1 MATAI
6 FTFLGA
12 WNEYIFASLLT
23 STPAAQTTTVL
34 IASQMTFDQVY
45 WGRIAAIATV
55 LIIPA
60 IIFIRFVQRYL
71 IQGMTLG
78 AVKE

>member
-1 MATAI
+1 M
-6 FTFLGA
+6 
-12 WNEYIFASLLT
+12 
-23 STPAAQTTTVL
+23 L
-34 IASQMTFDQVY
+34 IAGQISFDQVY

-60 IIFIRFVQRYL
+60 VLFIRFMQRYL
-71 IQGMTLG
+71 IQGLTMG

>member
-1 MATAI
+1 
-6 FTFLGA
+6 
-12 WNEYIFASLLT
+12 
-23 STPAAQTTTVL
+23 
-34 IASQMTFDQVY
+34 MTFDQVY